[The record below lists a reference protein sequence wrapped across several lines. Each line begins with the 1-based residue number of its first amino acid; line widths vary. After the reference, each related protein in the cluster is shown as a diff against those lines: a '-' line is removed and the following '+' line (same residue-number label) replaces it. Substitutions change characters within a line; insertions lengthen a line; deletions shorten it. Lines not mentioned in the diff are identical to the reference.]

1 MNLNYVAGGIL
12 IAIAIALQFANLYAE
27 ALRPAIERHPALRI
41 VLNRLFQL
49 GAGFALLTF
58 GIDILR

>member
-1 MNLNYVAGGIL
+1 MNLNFILGGVL
-12 IAIAIALQFANLYAE
+12 IALAIALQFANLYAD
-27 ALRPAIERHPALRI
+27 ALRPAIERYPALRI